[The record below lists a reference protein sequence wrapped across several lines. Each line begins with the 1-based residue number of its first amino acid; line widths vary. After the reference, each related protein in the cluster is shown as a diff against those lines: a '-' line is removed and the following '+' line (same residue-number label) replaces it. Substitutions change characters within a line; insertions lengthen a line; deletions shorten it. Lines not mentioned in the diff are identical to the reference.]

1 MKKRFIDKIITRLG
15 KYFLERNARANNQER
30 EFVTFKNAKKIGIVY
45 NALKPEEA
53 KLVLAFAL
61 KLEKLGKSVNTLGYL
76 NRKVLGGDYI
86 PNYRNDYFCNR
97 DLNQMRL
104 PKEMSVKRFISE
116 PYDYLLNLYTQDDFA
131 LIGISSLSRARF
143 RIGNYWKEYVSCF
156 DLMLKPND
164 SSVETLISEITHYI
178 KINE

>member
-1 MKKRFIDKIITRLG
+1 MKKKFIDRLITRLG
-15 KYFLERNARANNQER
+15 KYFLERNARANAKER
-30 EFVTFKNAKKIGIVY
+30 EYIEFKYAQKIGIVY

-53 KLVLAFAL
+53 KVVLEFAT

-76 NRKVLGGDYI
+76 NKKVLGGDFI
-86 PNYRNDYFCNR
+86 PNYRNDYFCNK
-97 DLNQMRL
+97 DLDRMRL

-131 LIGISSLSRARF
+131 LIGISALSSAKF

-156 DLMLKPND
+156 DLMLKPKD
-164 SSVETLISEITHYI
+164 SSVETLIAEITHYI